1 MNVLGKWKLVSI
13 LGFDVKT
20 MEQVW
25 LTNEDLGNLP
35 DGDFQK
41 SLYNAVFEF
50 KEGELKIYCAV
61 QIPPHVTEEEIK
73 AAIEAG
79 EITEVDGKY
88 MMAQTKPWKE
98 EDGVIKVDSGERG
111 EVFGEAIDPWKAV
124 EEVGNT
130 LIISGQYQIVREGE
144 TPTEVKKTVK
154 EEKMITEEMKAAAG
168 TYKGLYT
175 KFVGAEEKDESKPF
189 KLVLKEDGTGTH
201 FRNDLEIKIPDWSI
215 ENGEIKLT
223 EKFLGTIDYTGKLDG
238 NSLTLFN
245 DDPEKPLTCS
255 YVYEKE

>member
-1 MNVLGKWKLVSI
+1 MNVLGKWNLVST
-13 LGFDVKT
+13 LGFDVKA
-20 MEQVW
+20 MKQVW

-35 DGDFQK
+35 DDDFQK
-41 SLYNAVFEF
+41 SLYNSVFEF
-50 KEGELKIYCAV
+50 VDGTLNIYCAV
-61 QIPPHVTEEEIK
+61 QIPDNVPEEEIK

-79 EITEVDGKY
+79 EIAEVDGKY
-88 MMAQTKPWKE
+88 MMVQKKPWKE
-98 EDGVIKVDSGERG
+98 VEGVIMVDSGERG
-111 EVFGEAIDPWKAV
+111 EVFGEPIDPWKAV

-144 TPTEVKKTVK
+144 TATEVKKTVK
-154 EEKMITEEMKAAAG
+154 EEKVITEEMKAAAG

-175 KFVGAEEKDESKPF
+175 KFVGDEKKDESKPF
-189 KLVLKEDGTGTH
+189 KLVLKDDGSGTH
-201 FRNDLEIKIPDWSI
+201 FRNDLEINIPDWTV

-223 EKFLGTIDYTGKLDG
+223 EKFLGTIDYTGKLGG
-238 NSLTLFN
+238 NSLILFN